1 MLASVKGY
9 VYTGKQLNILLDTDC
24 SLFQDVAF
32 QLALCVKPSR
42 LKMTVERFHN
52 TSGKSTMLHS
62 EQTLAD
68 PTQVGNCVR
77 CLWHLCTPKSC
88 RRA

>member
-9 VYTGKQLNILLDTDC
+9 IYTGKHLNILLDTAC
-24 SLFQDVAF
+24 SLFSTF
-32 QLALCVKPSR
+32 QSALCVRPSQ
-42 LKMTVERFHN
+42 LKMTVDRFHN
-52 TSGKSTMLHS
+52 TSSKSTMLHS

-68 PTQVGNCVR
+68 PTQVRNCVG
-77 CLWHLCTPKSC
+77 CLWHLCTPESC

>member
-42 LKMTVERFHN
+42 LKMTVEP
-52 TSGKSTMLHS
+52 TMLHS